1 MFFRPSLIFPT
12 FCCGWMKRKRRK
24 RRIWETKGCGG
35 LSSSSSSLPPSFG
48 SLGDERRGGRGSCDF
63 FFTFQLSGNCCAAEV
78 EKLGPPLLLTYF
90 SFFIPL
96 GPLTNTLLSCSS
108 GEATTGRCC
117 YFTGRKHCWAL
128 ESPKVFM
135 PSSLFLLKWT
145 GEGAS
150 VVSFL
155 RRRSICR
162 KPLYLLCESA
172 PHPPLMVIPTKT
184 FPPFSSS
191 CGWDGYGSVGR
202 SVGRLLAG

>member
-1 MFFRPSLIFPT
+1 MKGGEEGDLVTFFHLPAL
-12 FCCGWMKRKRRK
+12 GKLL
-24 RRIWETKGCGG
+24 CGG
-35 LSSSSSSLPPSFG
+35 GGKTWTSPPPN
-48 SLGDERRGGRGSCDF
+48 LF
-63 FFTFQLSGNCCAAEV
+63 FL
-78 EKLGPPLLLTYF
+78 
-90 SFFIPL
+90 FFIPL